1 MVEVAHYTH
10 VLNMTRK
17 LFWNDSHLTRFDA
30 IVVQTLE
37 INARQAVILD
47 QTAFYPEG
55 GGQPCD
61 VGVLNG
67 LVVEDVQTDN
77 AGRILHFLAKGAAL
91 SVGDVVTG
99 EIDWQRRREMMQQ
112 HTGQHIISQAF
123 FQLYGAETRGFRI
136 NDRLTEIDLTL
147 ELQPEEIEQAIMRA
161 EELANSIIFDNREI
175 RIHEVTPEEAA
186 KLPLRK
192 ESFITDCIRVI
203 EIDGFDWSP
212 CGGTHAKR
220 TGEVGLIAVR
230 AWERAK
236 KMTRLHFVCG
246 VRALNDYRLANKSA
260 EAAALKL
267 TVGREEIEAS
277 VVRLLD
283 DNKRLSRRVRELSE
297 LAAKVEAAELLA
309 STASVGG
316 IKIVEK
322 VFTDRDFE
330 EAKLIAHRLVDGEGV
345 VALLAV
351 REAEMVRLVF
361 ARSANVTADMNALMK
376 VACECLGGRGGG
388 KPDFAQGGGTK
399 VSKLSSAI
407 TSAKTQLT

>member
-1 MVEVAHYTH
+1 
-10 VLNMTRK
+10 MTTK
-17 LFWNDSHLTRFDA
+17 LFWNDSHLSRFDA
-30 IVVQTLE
+30 QVVEAVE

-61 VGVLNG
+61 TGTLNEVP
-67 LVVEDVQTDN
+67 VVEVQVGDN
-77 AGRILHFLAKGAAL
+77 ERILHFLANGSTLA
-91 SVGDVVTG
+91 VGTNVVG
-99 EIDWQRRREMMQQ
+99 EINWLRRREMMQQ

-147 ELQPEEIEQAIMRA
+147 ELQPEEIEQAIVRA
-161 EELANSIIFDNREI
+161 EELANGIIFDNREI
-175 RIHEVTPEEAA
+175 RVHEVTPAEAA

-203 EIDGFDWSP
+203 EIDDFDWSP

-230 AWERAK
+230 RWERAK

-246 VRALNDYRLANKSA
+246 SRALDDYRLANKSA

-297 LAAKVEAAELLA
+297 LAANIEAAELLA
-309 STASVGG
+309 ASAFLG
-316 IKIVEK
+316 KMRIVEK
-322 VFTDRDFE
+322 VFTDRDFD
-330 EAKLIAHRLVDGEGV
+330 EAKLIAHRLVDEENV

-351 REAEMVRLVF
+351 READMARLVF
-361 ARSANVTADMNALMK
+361 ARSANLTADMNALMK
-376 VACECLGGRGGG
+376 VACEKLGGRGGG
-388 KPDFAQGGGTK
+388 KPDFAQGGGNQIEE
-399 VSKLSSAI
+399 LQAAI
-407 TSAKTQLT
+407 KAALVMAAV

>member
-1 MVEVAHYTH
+1 M
-10 VLNMTRK
+10 
-17 LFWNDSHLTRFDA
+17 SRFDA
-30 IVVQTLE
+30 IVVEALE
-37 INARQAVILD
+37 INTRQAVVLD

-67 LVVEDVQTDN
+67 LAVEDVQTDN
-77 AGRILHFLAKGAAL
+77 EGRILHFLAKGTAL

-99 EIDWQRRREMMQQ
+99 EIDWQHRREMMQQ

-147 ELQPEEIEQAIMRA
+147 ELQPEEIEQAIVRA

-203 EIDGFDWSP
+203 EIDDFDWSP

-246 VRALNDYRLANKSA
+246 VRALKDYRLANKSA

-267 TVGREEIEAS
+267 TVGREEIESS

-309 STASVGG
+309 ATAPVANVR
-316 IKIVEK
+316 IVEK

-376 VACECLGGRGGG
+376 VACEKLGGRGGG
-388 KPDFAQGGGTK
+388 KPDFAQGGGNKIEELQTAMK
-399 VSKLSSAI
+399 AVSVMA
-407 TSAKTQLT
+407 AV

>member
-1 MVEVAHYTH
+1 
-10 VLNMTRK
+10 MTRK

-30 IVVQTLE
+30 TVVETLE
-37 INARQAVILD
+37 INARQAVVLD

-61 VGVLNG
+61 GGVLNG
-67 LVVEDVQTDN
+67 LAVEDVQTDN
-77 AGRILHFLAKGAAL
+77 EGRILHFLVKGAAL

-99 EIDWQRRREMMQQ
+99 EIDWERRREMMQQ

-136 NDRLTEIDLTL
+136 NDRFTEIDLTL

-175 RIHEVTPEEAA
+175 RVHEVTPEEAA

-212 CGGTHAKR
+212 CGGTHANR

-267 TVGREEIEAS
+267 TVGREEIESS
-277 VVRLLD
+277 VIRLLD

-316 IKIVEK
+316 IKVVEK

-330 EAKLIAHRLVDGEGV
+330 EAKLIAHRLVDVEGV

-351 REAEMVRLVF
+351 RETEMVRLVF

-376 VACECLGGRGGG
+376 VACEKLGGRGGG
-388 KPDFAQGGGTK
+388 KPDFAQGGGAN
-399 VSKLSSAI
+399 VSELSSAI
-407 TSAKTQLT
+407 TSAKKQLT

>member
-1 MVEVAHYTH
+1 
-10 VLNMTRK
+10 MTRK
-17 LFWNDSHLTRFDA
+17 LFWNDSHLSRFDA
-30 IVVQTLE
+30 TAVETLE

-61 VGVLNG
+61 VGMLNG
-67 LVVEDVQTDN
+67 LAVENVQTDN
-77 AGRILHFLAKGAAL
+77 EGRILHFLAKGTAL

-147 ELQPEEIEQAIMRA
+147 ELQPEEIEQAIIRA
-161 EELANSIIFDNREI
+161 EDLANSIIFDNREI
-175 RIHEVTPEEAA
+175 RVHEVTPEEAA

-212 CGGTHAKR
+212 CGGTHANR

-267 TVGREEIEAS
+267 TVGREEIESS

-309 STASVGG
+309 STALAGG
-316 IKIVEK
+316 IKVVEK

-376 VACECLGGRGGG
+376 VACEKLGGRGGG
-388 KPDFAQGGGTK
+388 KPDFAQGGGAN
-399 VSKLSSAI
+399 VSELSSAI
-407 TSAKTQLT
+407 TLAKKQLT

>member
-1 MVEVAHYTH
+1 
-10 VLNMTRK
+10 MTTK
-17 LFWNDSHLTRFDA
+17 LFWQDSHLSKFDA
-30 IVVQTLE
+30 QIVEVVET
-37 INARQAVILD
+37 NARQAVILD

-61 VGVLNG
+61 TGVLNG
-67 LVVEDVQTDN
+67 LAVEEVQTD
-77 AGRILHFLAKGAAL
+77 GEERILHFLANGSKLTA
-91 SVGDVVTG
+91 GDRVVG
-99 EIDWQRRREMMQQ
+99 EINWRRRRELSQQ

-147 ELQPEEIEQAIMRA
+147 ELPPEEIEQAIIRA
-161 EELANSIIFDNREI
+161 EELANNIIFDNREI
-175 RIHEVTPEEAA
+175 RVHELTPEDAA

-192 ESFITDCIRVI
+192 ESFITDCVRVI
-203 EIDGFDWSP
+203 EIDDFDWSP

-230 AWERAK
+230 GWERAK

-246 VRALNDYRLANKSA
+246 LRALDDYRLANKSA
-260 EAAALKL
+260 EAVALKL
-267 TVGREEIEAS
+267 TVGREETEAS
-277 VVRLLD
+277 VVRLLE

-297 LAAKVEAAELLA
+297 LAAKIEAADLLA
-309 STASVGG
+309 ATPAAGELR
-316 IKIVEK
+316 IVEK
-322 VFTDRDFE
+322 IFTDRDFE
-330 EAKLIAHRLVDGEGV
+330 EAKLIAHRLVDGNGV

-376 VACECLGGRGGG
+376 AACEHLGGRGGG
-388 KPDFAQGGGTK
+388 KPDFAQGGG
-399 VSKLSSAI
+399 SRIQELHSAM
-407 TSAKTQLT
+407 KTAFAMVGAQ